1 MKSQAV
7 LALAGGVGG
16 AKLALGLSRVLSP
29 RQLTIVVNTGD
40 DELFHGLHVSPDLDT
55 VMYTLSGLANPDT
68 GWGLQGDAFA
78 ANTMLK
84 RYGVASWF
92 NLGDKD
98 LATHL
103 RRTQLLNT
111 GWTLS
116 QVTAELCF
124 RLGIRHP
131 VVPMSDGRVATIV
144 NTDRGS
150 LPFQDYFVRL
160 RCEPVAR
167 SIEFRGTASSSP
179 ALPSP
184 AFLEALETATTIVY
198 CPSNPFLSIAPIL
211 SLPGVRE
218 RIAAFDGPRIAVSP
232 IVGGQALRGPAAK
245 LMGELGYDV
254 SCAGVASWYQG
265 ICDVLVMDRTD
276 GDQAEAV
283 ATTGLHPEFANTVM
297 IDDDDKTALARIV
310 LGLAGD

>member
-1 MKSQAV
+1 MQRQPV

-16 AKLALGLSRVLSP
+16 AKLALGLSRILSP
-29 RQLTIVVNTGD
+29 RELTIVVNTGD

-55 VMYTLSGLANPDT
+55 VMYTLSGLANPQT
-68 GWGLQGDAFA
+68 GWGLDGDQFT
-78 ANTMLK
+78 ANTMLH
-84 RYGVASWF
+84 RYGLPSWF
-92 NLGDKD
+92 KLGDMD
-98 LATHL
+98 LATHI
-103 RRTQLLNT
+103 RRTQLLNA

-124 RLGIRHP
+124 RLGVWHP
-131 VVPMSDGRVATIV
+131 VVPMSDERCATIV

-160 RCEPVAR
+160 RCEPVAS
-167 SIEFRGTASSSP
+167 SIDFRGNAG
-179 ALPSP
+179 PSP
-184 AFLEALETATTIVY
+184 AFIEALETAGALVY

-218 RIAAFDGPRIAVSP
+218 RIADFSGPRIAVSP

-254 SCAGVASWYQG
+254 SCAGVASWYRG
-265 ICDVLVMDRTD
+265 VCDMLVMDKTD
-276 GDQAEAV
+276 QDQAGVV
-283 ATTGLHPEFANTVM
+283 ADSGLRPELADTVM
-297 IDDDDKTALARIV
+297 VTDDDKTSLARTV
-310 LGLAGD
+310 LELAGR